1 MEGFK
6 FGWMK
11 KTPCNL
17 QSRSVLPNSK
27 VEECSLQTDDEK
39 VAAKGDWRALLKDA
53 KSRKSESSPEKF
65 KRLYD
70 EGSSLAEEGRFVF
83 QAPFEV

>member
-1 MEGFK
+1 MENFK

-17 QSRSVLPNSK
+17 QGKSVFHDSN
-27 VEECSLQTDDEK
+27 VDEDSLRTDDENI
-39 VAAKGDWRALLKDA
+39 AAKGDWRTLLKDA
-53 KSRKSESSPEKF
+53 KSQKLESSVEKF

-70 EGSSLAEEGRFVF
+70 EGSSLAEEGRLDLKTHFL
-83 QAPFEV
+83 